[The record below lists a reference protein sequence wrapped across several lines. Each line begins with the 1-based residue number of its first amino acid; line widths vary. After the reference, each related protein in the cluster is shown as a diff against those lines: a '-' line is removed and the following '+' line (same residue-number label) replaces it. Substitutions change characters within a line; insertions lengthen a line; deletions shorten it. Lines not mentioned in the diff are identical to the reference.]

1 MMILTTIVVM
11 IGVLLGGCII
21 GMSYQ
26 KCIEQDGFHNKK
38 EAKLDKFV
46 GYITEMYYYD
56 GK

>member
-1 MMILTTIVVM
+1 MMIWTTIVVM
-11 IGVLLGGCII
+11 IGVLLGCIT

-26 KCIEQDGFHNKK
+26 KYIEQDGFHNKK